1 MFERNLTRKEFEI
14 IQQIESFIRDKH
26 RHEAGHDYSH
36 VLAVADYAIQ
46 IAQAI
51 PEEVDPFVVTCGAL
65 FHDIGRVGTHT
76 GVLHGLRGATIA
88 REYLEA
94 IGVSPDIRDKITR
107 IVARHTPTTR
117 QPPET
122 VEEKIVYDA
131 DGLDRL
137 GLMGLLRGLM
147 GKRGSTQDIL
157 QDRMRKRLSDYKKL
171 HFEASRRIGEELHD
185 ETLRVTQR
193 FGAALDERNG
203 EVTRI
208 DWPVREGVVVET
220 PLPT

>member
-1 MFERNLTRKEFEI
+1 MFERDLTRKEFEI
-14 IQQIESFIRDKH
+14 IQEIEGFIREKH
-26 RHEAGHDYSH
+26 GHEQGHDYSH

-51 PEEVDPFVVTCGAL
+51 PEEVDPFVVICGAL

-94 IGVSPDIRDKITR
+94 IEVSSDIRDKITR
-107 IVARHTPTTR
+107 IVSRHTPTTQ

-147 GKRGSTQDIL
+147 GKHGSTQDIL
-157 QDRMRKRLSDYKKL
+157 QDRMQKRLGDFKKL
-171 HFEASRRIGEELHD
+171 HFEASRRIGEQLHE
-185 ETLRVTQR
+185 ETLRVTR
-193 FGAALDERNG
+193 SFGAALEERNRQI
-203 EVTRI
+203 TRI
-208 DWPVREGVVVET
+208 DWPAREGVVIQV
-220 PLPT
+220 PPPT